1 MYISVVIPVYGCRK
15 ALPELHSRLTKTLEQ
30 ITQDY
35 EIILVEDRCPQNSW
49 ESISEICAG
58 DTKVKGLH
66 MSKNFGQASAIS
78 AGIDNCSGE
87 WVVVMDCDLQDRPE
101 HIIDLYNKAQE
112 GYDVVFARRVDRK
125 DSALVMF
132 FSKMFYRVL
141 SHYTDEKIDPTIGN
155 FSISRKKVIDS
166 YCKIREHNRAYQLF
180 IKWLGYEQTAIEL
193 EADERFS
200 GKSSYSFRKKII
212 FATSLIVS
220 HSNKPLK
227 ASISLGVFISALAF
241 IYIIV
246 LVIQKL
252 MGYNYLAGWTSTLA
266 SIYFMGGLILATLGI
281 IGIYIG
287 NIFNEAKN
295 RPYYIICES
304 KNFNEDEVSICSTD

>member
-1 MYISVVIPVYGCRK
+1 MDISVVIPVYGCRK
-15 ALPELHSRLTKTLEQ
+15 ALDELHKRLTETLCK

-49 ESISEICAG
+49 ETIEEICAR
-58 DTKVKGLH
+58 DKKVKGLH

-78 AGIDNCSGE
+78 AGVDNCSGE

-101 HIIDLYNKAQE
+101 HILDLYNKAQE
-112 GYDVVFARRVDRK
+112 GYDVVFAKRADRK
-125 DSALVMF
+125 DSAVVLF
-132 FSKMFYRVL
+132 FSRMFYRVL

-155 FSISRKKVIDS
+155 FSISRRKVIDS
-166 YCKIREHNRAYQLF
+166 YCRIREHNRAYQLF

-200 GKSSYSFRKKII
+200 GKSSYSFRKKIF

-227 ASISLGVFISALAF
+227 ASIKLGAAISALAF
-241 IYIIV
+241 IYMMV

-252 MGYNYLAGWTSTLA
+252 MGYDYLAGWTSTLA

-281 IGIYIG
+281 IGLYIG
-287 NIFNEAKN
+287 NIFNEVKN
-295 RPYYIICES
+295 RPYYIVCEAL
-304 KNFNEDEVSICSTD
+304 NYEEGEVSRCSTD